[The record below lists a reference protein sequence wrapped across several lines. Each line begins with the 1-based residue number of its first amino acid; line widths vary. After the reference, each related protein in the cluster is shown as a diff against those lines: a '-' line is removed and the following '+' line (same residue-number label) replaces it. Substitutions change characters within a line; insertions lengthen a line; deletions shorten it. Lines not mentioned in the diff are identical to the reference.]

1 MREQIIECE
10 KLQSR
15 INKLKNQ
22 LAQLDQSLEE
32 ENKSSYWI
40 YKDRKSELMYW
51 NKIYENKCKGMFDLF
66 CHSMLLRRDSL
77 RR

>member
-22 LAQLDQSLEE
+22 LDQSLEE
-32 ENKSSYWI
+32 ENNKSSYWI

-51 NKIYENKCKGMFDLF
+51 NKIYDNKCKGMFDLF
-66 CHSMLLRRDSL
+66 CHSVRQAQK
-77 RR
+77 